1 MSLVFEGAIVTLK
14 LVPGLH
20 LALKL
25 GVLVGELLSVVD
37 HLLDVHRGQSVLVFG
52 DGDFNA
58 SALIL
63 GGDDQDTVRVNLKGD
78 LDLWHSSGRGGILEG
93 RTCRADGCSWSWA
106 SQPQRP
112 EW

>member
-1 MSLVFEGAIVTLK
+1 MSLVFEGASVTLK

-25 GVLVGELLSVVD
+25 GVFVGELLSVVD

-52 DGDFNA
+52 DGDLFLNA

-63 GGDDQDTVRVNLKGD
+63 GGDDQDTVGVNLKGD
-78 LDLWHSSGRGGILEG
+78 LDLWHSSGRRGILV
-93 RTCRADGCSWSWA
+93 RSNLPS
-106 SQPQRP
+106 
-112 EW
+112 